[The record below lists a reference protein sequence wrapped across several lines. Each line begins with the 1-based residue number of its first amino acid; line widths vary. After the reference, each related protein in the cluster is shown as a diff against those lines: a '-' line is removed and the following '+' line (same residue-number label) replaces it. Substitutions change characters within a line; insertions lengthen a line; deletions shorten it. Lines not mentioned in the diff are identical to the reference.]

1 MLQIYFPL
9 QVRAIDQLV
18 RKKNII
24 RELYYRGEEKHG
36 ERERE
41 RERERSM
48 GRGET
53 IASDSEGVRTK
64 ERKSKRKRE
73 KVKEFTMRERM
84 RQKIMFTAA
93 TDKYNIYRR
102 CNT

>member
-1 MLQIYFPL
+1 MLQIYSPL
-9 QVRAIDQLV
+9 QVGAIDQLV

-36 ERERE
+36 ERE

-73 KVKEFTMRERM
+73 KVRELTMRERR
-84 RQKIMFTAA
+84 RQKIMYPMI
-93 TDKYNIYRR
+93 TDEYNIYRR

>member
-41 RERERSM
+41 RERSM

-73 KVKEFTMRERM
+73 KVRELTMRERR
-84 RQKIMFTAA
+84 RQKIIFFA
-93 TDKYNIYRR
+93 TTDEYNIYKI